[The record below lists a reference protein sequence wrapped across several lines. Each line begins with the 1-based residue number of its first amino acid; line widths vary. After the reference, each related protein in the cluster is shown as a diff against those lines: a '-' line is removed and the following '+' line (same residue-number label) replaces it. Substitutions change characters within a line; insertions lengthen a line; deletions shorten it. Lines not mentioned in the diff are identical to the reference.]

1 MRSRIRPQSLA
12 AIALTAVLTFA
23 GSIAPVAGWSNGGDG
38 GNGYGTHDWILD
50 QALRL
55 LDERGIGHG
64 WVDRTIAL
72 RATDD
77 PDSVEVAAD
86 PSRKIEHT
94 YTATGRRGGAIHRI
108 TEHYAKLLRAHDA
121 NDDDEAS
128 YQLGM
133 LAHFWGDL
141 SMPYHT
147 DQAAQEH
154 DDEHHTYEPLVNAL
168 TNDPDES
175 PDWSVANTNWDVSN
189 MPNVRTAAVALA
201 AFSRARY
208 DTVHDN
214 LDANDTS
221 LNNTVKN
228 VTEQLLIRASGDLAD
243 LIYSVPKG
251 IGNPPEVGSLQLWAR
266 WHGVKG
272 NEANQLIY
280 GRVRD
285 VNGDLMEGV
294 RVDVTFPSGSGTKTW
309 PFWTDE
315 TGEGHVRIEVGTPT
329 LMVKKSVSGKVKT
342 DQTSVTDGDWYYRTK
357 KLDGE
362 SDGFWTDVSDRS
374 VVQGQKVKIKT
385 FVRTSAGKP
394 ISGLLVDWTWDL
406 GGGLT
411 MVTTGY
417 TNDKGKATTSF
428 VIENGTT
435 HAQVYVYAHTSA
447 YSVNRKS
454 KTWFQRSD

>member
-12 AIALTAVLTFA
+12 ALALTALLAVA
-23 GSIAPVAGWSNGGDG
+23 GSIAPVAAWSNRGD
-38 GNGYGTHDWILD
+38 GYGTHDWILD

-55 LDERGIGHG
+55 LAERGIGHA
-64 WVDRTIAL
+64 WVNRTIAL
-72 RATDD
+72 EATDD
-77 PDSVEVAAD
+77 PDTVEVAAD

-108 TEHYAKLLRAHDA
+108 TEHYAKLLRAYDA

-133 LAHFWGDL
+133 LAHFWGDIL
-141 SMPYHT
+141 MPYHT
-147 DQAAQEH
+147 HQDAQTN
-154 DDEHHTYEPLVNAL
+154 DNEHHAYELLVNDL
-168 TNDPDES
+168 TRKPEDRPG
-175 PDWSVANTNWDVSN
+175 WSVANTNWNVTN
-189 MPNVRTAAVALA
+189 MTNVRESAVAA
-201 AFSRARY
+201 AAYSRARY
-208 DTVHDN
+208 HDFDN
-214 LDANDTS
+214 AYQANDEVLSPTAADITQE
-221 LNNTVKN
+221 LM
-228 VTEQLLIRASGDLAD
+228 IRASGDLAD
-243 LIYSVPKG
+243 LIKSVPNG
-251 IGNPPEVGSLQLWAR
+251 VGNAPPVGSLHLWAR

-272 NEANQLIY
+272 NEPNQLIY

-294 RVDVTFPSGSGTKTW
+294 RVDVTFPTGNGTEIR

-315 TGEGHVRIEVGTPT
+315 TGEGHVRIEVGNPT
-329 LMVKKSVSGKVKT
+329 LMVKKNVSGRVKT
-342 DQTSVTDGDWYYRTK
+342 DQTSVTKGDWYYRTVK
-357 KLDGE
+357 IADG

-374 VVQGQKVKIKT
+374 VVQGQKVTIKT
-385 FVRTSAGKP
+385 FVRTPSGNP
-394 ISGLLVDWTWDL
+394 ISGLLVDWTWQL

-428 VIENGTT
+428 VIENDTT